1 MMKKLLN
8 LKVVGTALGVALP
21 VLAFAQPA
29 SQQKVREEITQQM
42 KRYETA
48 LNASDTARIVKLYSK
63 DGIFIPQYSQPAIGQ
78 DAIRQTY
85 DGIFKNI
92 KLNVRFTINEIQ
104 PVSKDWAFVRTQSK
118 GTVKTLGEKPTE
130 SAEGNNE
137 IFILHR
143 EKDGQWRFARYLF
156 ASDKAPASK

>member
-1 MMKKLLN
+1 MKKLIN
-8 LKVVGTALGVALP
+8 FKAIGFALGMVLP

-29 SQQKVREEITQQM
+29 SEQKVREEITQQM

-48 LNASDTARIVKLYSK
+48 LNASDTARIVKLYTK

-78 DAIRQTY
+78 DAIRRTY

-104 PVSKDWAFVRTQSK
+104 PMSKNWAFVRTQSK
-118 GTVKTLGEKPTE
+118 GTVKILGEKPSE

-143 EKDGQWRFARYLF
+143 EGDGQWRFARYLF
-156 ASDKAPASK
+156 ASDKAPTAK